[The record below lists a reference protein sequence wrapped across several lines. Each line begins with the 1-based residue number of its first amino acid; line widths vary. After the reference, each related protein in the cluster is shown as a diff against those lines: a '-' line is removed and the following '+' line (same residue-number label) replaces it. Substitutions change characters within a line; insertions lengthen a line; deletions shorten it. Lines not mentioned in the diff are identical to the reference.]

1 MSDYRLGMG
10 TLDTAT
16 ITGSASYIVADFAH
30 VSGIASWEVG
40 EDGIVTPYSRRVR
53 TLNGFIKTVGK
64 LQTTWRFSNLNNRM
78 FRYLAYD
85 LAGGDYSPLV
95 TIYTRNRTI
104 DNASVWVAI
113 NCTMIL
119 PEFNADGLQPHNGLY
134 FAPVEVKFINGVY
147 AG

>member
-10 TLDTAT
+10 TLSEAT

-30 VSGIASWEVG
+30 ASGIASWEVG
-40 EDGIVTPYSRRVR
+40 ENGIVSPNAHTVR
-53 TLNGFIKTVGK
+53 TLGGFIKRVG
-64 LQTTWRFSNLNNRM
+64 LLNTTWRFSNLNNRM

-85 LAGGDYSPLV
+85 LAVDDPSPLV

-104 DNASVWVAI
+104 DNSDIWVSI

-119 PEFNADGLQPHNGLY
+119 PEFTGEGLNPHNGLY

-147 AG
+147 SA

>member
-10 TLDTAT
+10 TLTSAT

-30 VSGIASWEVG
+30 VSGIGSWEVA
-40 EDGIVTPYSRRVR
+40 EDGIVTPYTRRVR
-53 TLNGFIKTVGK
+53 TLNGFVHTVGK

-85 LAGGDYSPLV
+85 LALGNYSPLV

-113 NCTMIL
+113 NCTMVL
-119 PEFNADGLQPHNGLY
+119 PEFTFDGLQPHIGLY
-134 FAPVEVKFINGVY
+134 FAPVEVKFINGSY
-147 AG
+147 AS